1 MSFETPI
8 LAIACGPTVT
18 TWDIAK
24 STTSQQSSTFD
35 VPSLVGTGK
44 GIEQF
49 QPHGNDLVNDLAWNH
64 NGQVIVTCSNSTSL
78 QHSHNVVL
86 THYATKSK
94 LESFSNFH
102 TTSKGDEA
110 TSISFGGK
118 SAKSR
123 YICVSDTSG
132 IASVWDMKKVSRVRS
147 FKMKHPVNNGGG
159 GGGNNILARPACIK
173 STMDPSDTHVV
184 ALHGS
189 SPTFATHRIALEL
202 FHLKSGSRAALLSTP
217 DYQYGGGADCFE
229 FSSVDDGSLL
239 LGTKDGSLLL
249 WDCTASGIANGVTK
263 KDYGPCTVLEQ
274 RHKDNIRNVAFSP
287 MNRVLA
293 ASCSMDGTVGFH
305 DVGSKKT
312 IQTIRPWD
320 NCGKDMNMMNGRKK
334 GLTSFSFHHDGFTWA
349 VGTETG
355 IVFTYDLRQTGNG
368 PLCTLRVS
376 PTGEDSVQKLQFV
389 QAKAVSNN
397 TSVPKSTVKKKVNME
412 QDGVVTVEREKTTP
426 TRKEISKTTISVTN
440 DDEQPSSTAATSS
453 IGSYSSNPISDVQ
466 KSSTR
471 REKVTTTTTT
481 RKIVTSSPQRIGS
494 SVLSSPSPERKVE
507 STSTKEFT
515 TVSPQRPGTTT
526 RITKTKVSTSSSQ
539 DPSLS
544 EFMSPPAT
552 SVVKDLFANSLEK
565 AKSGEKRTMKDIN
578 DTTSKK
584 SSAVTFD
591 ERIDKNIVPNDLSF
605 DAEDGQSDFSNEE
618 AEQMMEDFD
627 AMYERIK
634 NRALKKDI
642 LNMMD
647 FRSNEDQIVIDK
659 DDDSGAGILADSKA
673 AKRTDNDEIGR
684 PDIPHGNSDNVNVG
698 PKSDTVTMS
707 VLEIQ
712 DMIDDAVES
721 LRDDMEEAMQALQL
735 DFLKQMQK
743 QTNDVAGMLE
753 QYRQEIL
760 TLKMR
765 NEFLENE
772 NKRLSGYT

>member
-1 MSFETPI
+1 
-8 LAIACGPTVT
+8 
-18 TWDIAK
+18 
-24 STTSQQSSTFD
+24 
-35 VPSLVGTGK
+35 
-44 GIEQF
+44 
-49 QPHGNDLVNDLAWNH
+49 
-64 NGQVIVTCSNSTSL
+64 
-78 QHSHNVVL
+78 
-86 THYATKSK
+86 
-94 LESFSNFH
+94 
-102 TTSKGDEA
+102 
-110 TSISFGGK
+110 
-118 SAKSR
+118 
-123 YICVSDTSG
+123 
-132 IASVWDMKKVSRVRS
+132 
-147 FKMKHPVNNGGG
+147 
-159 GGGNNILARPACIK
+159 
-173 STMDPSDTHVV
+173 
-184 ALHGS
+184 
-189 SPTFATHRIALEL
+189 
-202 FHLKSGSRAALLSTP
+202 
-217 DYQYGGGADCFE
+217 
-229 FSSVDDGSLL
+229 
-239 LGTKDGSLLL
+239 
-249 WDCTASGIANGVTK
+249 
-263 KDYGPCTVLEQ
+263 
-274 RHKDNIRNVAFSP
+274 
-287 MNRVLA
+287 
-293 ASCSMDGTVGFH
+293 
-305 DVGSKKT
+305 
-312 IQTIRPWD
+312 
-320 NCGKDMNMMNGRKK
+320 
-334 GLTSFSFHHDGFTWA
+334 
-349 VGTETG
+349 
-355 IVFTYDLRQTGNG
+355 
-368 PLCTLRVS
+368 
-376 PTGEDSVQKLQFV
+376 
-389 QAKAVSNN
+389 
-397 TSVPKSTVKKKVNME
+397 ME